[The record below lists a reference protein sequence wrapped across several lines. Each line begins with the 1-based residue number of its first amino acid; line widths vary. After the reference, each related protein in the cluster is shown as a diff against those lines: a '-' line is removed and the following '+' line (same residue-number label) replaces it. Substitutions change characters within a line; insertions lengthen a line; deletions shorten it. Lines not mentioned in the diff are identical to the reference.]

1 MLEHERSKAKN
12 STTKNADDVAML
24 EFENRKDK
32 SFSVNAKA
40 LKHIIK
46 SKIKAMKE
54 GEWKDKEFHSQYPK
68 ILEKPHD

>member
-12 STTKNADDVAML
+12 STTKNADDEAML
-24 EFENRKDK
+24 EFENREDK
-32 SFSVNAKA
+32 SSSVNAKA

-54 GEWKDKEFHSQYPK
+54 GEWKDKAFHSQYPK